1 MIYLDL
7 IICILIVNVAF
18 FGAPPA
24 PRACLPV
31 RALPSGPPGVPTGR
45 RKWPFAKFANFE
57 IRRFSANGFRYS
69 KVFKSELETKEYCD
83 FLVLCI
89 SLKLFF
95 HGFYHES
102 QNLQISQFA
111 NFSRMVWDIQK
122 ISKGNCRRQ
131 KNIVTV

>member
-1 MIYLDL
+1 MFDIFRSHHLHIDCQCSL
-7 IICILIVNVAF
+7 FWRPPGPPGVPAGP
-18 FGAPPA
+18 GAPLRPPGRAYRPA
-24 PRACLPV
+24 PRACQP
-31 RALPSGPPGVPTGR
+31 AGPPGVPTGR

-111 NFSRMVWDIQK
+111 NFSRMV
-122 ISKGNCRRQ
+122 
-131 KNIVTV
+131 